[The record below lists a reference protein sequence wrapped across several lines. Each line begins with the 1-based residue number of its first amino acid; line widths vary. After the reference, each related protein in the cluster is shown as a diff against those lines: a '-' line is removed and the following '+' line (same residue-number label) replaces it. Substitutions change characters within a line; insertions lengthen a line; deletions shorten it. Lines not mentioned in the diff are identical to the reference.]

1 MNQTPAPAIT
11 VRPIDAELTHPLRHR
26 VLRPHQGLDEMAYP
40 GDTVP
45 GALHLGAFDA
55 GGEFIG
61 IASLAPE
68 RLPEGIQP
76 VAGADGDA
84 DRVWRLRGM
93 AVAPEQQSNGIGGL
107 LVTSAIER
115 GATLGRG
122 AIWCNA
128 RIPAE
133 RFYLRLG
140 FVRSS
145 APFEIDGIG
154 IHVVMQ
160 RSLVGDVPSGADS

>member
-1 MNQTPAPAIT
+1 MNQTPDTEVT
-11 VRPIDAELTHPLRHR
+11 VRPIDAAMTHPLRHR
-26 VLRPHQGLDEMAYP
+26 VLRPHQSLDEMAYP
-40 GDTVP
+40 GDSVP

-55 GGEFIG
+55 TGEIIG

-68 RLPEGIQP
+68 RLPEGIEP

-84 DRVWRLRGM
+84 ERVWRLRGM

-107 LVTSAIER
+107 LVTDAIER
-115 GATLGRG
+115 GAALRRG

-145 APFEIDGIG
+145 EPFEIAGIG
-154 IHVVMQ
+154 MHVVMQ
-160 RSLVGDVPSGADS
+160 RSLVGVVSND

>member
-1 MNQTPAPAIT
+1 MSQTPAPAVT
-11 VRPIDAELTHPLRHR
+11 VRPIDATMTHPLRHR

-45 GALHLGAFDA
+45 GALHFGAFDA
-55 GGEFIG
+55 SGDLIG

-68 RLPEGIQP
+68 RLPEGIEP

-84 DRVWRLRGM
+84 ARVWRLRGM
-93 AVAPEQQSNGIGGL
+93 AVDPERQSNGIGGL
-107 LVTSAIER
+107 LVTSAIEH

-145 APFEIDGIG
+145 TPFEIDGIG
-154 IHVVMQ
+154 MHVVMQ
-160 RSLVGDVPSGADS
+160 RSLVAVSSSDTSS